1 MYSMLDCHSFVFQF
15 SIEET
20 NQYIWTL
27 CLPQLIKLS
36 IRSRASA
43 GQGASKTNALLQ
55 TNIWSPPLV
64 YSYRFFPLLS
74 ATLPEVDHSS
84 SVNFSRE
91 PVRFAHCHH
100 VLPRARKI
108 IETSPNLVV
117 FSSTFNFPRAG
128 MSLIVRIICC
138 KISWIFV
145 ADLKWFLLLT
155 FPFF

>member
-20 NQYIWTL
+20 NQYISTL

-64 YSYRFFPLLS
+64 YSYRFFHLLS

-91 PVRFAHCHH
+91 PTGVSRTVTTFY
-100 VLPRARKI
+100 RARCG
-108 IETSPNLVV
+108 LAV
-117 FSSTFNFPRAG
+117 FFCGFISQFNWSRNNKH
-128 MSLIVRIICC
+128 S
-138 KISWIFV
+138 KN
-145 ADLKWFLLLT
+145 FLWCSR
-155 FPFF
+155 F